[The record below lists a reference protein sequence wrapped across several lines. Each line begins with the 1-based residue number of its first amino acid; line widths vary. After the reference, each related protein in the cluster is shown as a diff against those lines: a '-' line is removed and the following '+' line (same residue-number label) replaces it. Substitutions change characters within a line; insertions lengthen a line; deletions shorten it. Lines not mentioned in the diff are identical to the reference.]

1 MLRRF
6 LIDIRPLRAS
16 GDFRRLFFAQT
27 VSMVGSQLAVVAVA
41 FQVYS
46 LTGSSLQVGAVS
58 LAQLGPYVIGTL
70 AGGALADSIDR
81 RRVLVVVSL
90 LLAVCSAGLAFN
102 AAAGGGAS
110 VVAIYLVTALAAG
123 LAGVVSTA
131 TTAAVPSLVAKED
144 FTASF
149 ATMQVIDQVGMVAG
163 PATGGVLIA
172 ALGLPWL
179 YGIDSLTFLWAAGF
193 LWSMTASAS
202 PSGSGDGR
210 VRSVLDGLR
219 YLRGRHVLQGAYLV
233 DLCATVFGMP
243 RAVFP
248 ALAHT
253 VFHGGPVT
261 LGVLYATPAA
271 GAVVGTLTSGWL
283 AGIRRQGRAVLLAV
297 TAWGAAIT
305 ALGFARALW
314 IALALLVV
322 AGWADVISAVL
333 RSTIVQTVVHDE
345 YRSRVS
351 GLQMAVVEGGP
362 RLGDLESG
370 ALASAVSPQ
379 FSIVSG
385 GLLCI
390 VGTVVLARLLPGFR
404 TYR

>member
-1 MLRRF
+1 VLRRF